1 MRRIVIAV
9 TVLGVLAVATG
20 LACSVSQPAAVA
32 DASSLLLNDQS
43 ADDGHDRVPFLMP
56 VLGIA
61 VLVQRS
67 RRGCPLPQAAWPAG
81 CCAVSD
87 HARAP
92 PLRQCGEGFEASSFQ
107 SIST

>member
-9 TVLGVLAVATG
+9 TVLGALAVTTG
-20 LACSVSQPAAVA
+20 LACPVSQAAAVA
-32 DASSLLLNDQS
+32 DASTLLHNDQS
-43 ADDGHDRVPFLMP
+43 ADDGDDRVLVLMP

-67 RRGCPLPQAAWPAG
+67 RLGCPLSQAAWPAG
-81 CCAVSD
+81 CCIISD